1 MRNEV
6 AELKKHLEKLSAE
19 IGNRTEESYQAG
31 ANHGSNSSPESKA
44 KSVEFIYAQYD
55 ELQAFRKYASKEI
68 KKTKLKLNSISDA
81 CDWLLKS
88 IDSFE
93 IYSYQF
99 NVKITGL
106 PLMAEWESSEQTAN
120 LCLQLFIQ
128 RRVKE
133 ISINDIDNSRLG

>member
-81 CDWLLKS
+81 CDRLLKS

-120 LCLQLFIQ
+120 LCPQLFIQ

-133 ISINDIDNSRLG
+133 ISINDIDNS

>member
-6 AELKKHLEKLSAE
+6 AELKKHLEKFSAE
-19 IGNRTEESYQAG
+19 IGNRTEESYQVG
-31 ANHGSNSSPESKA
+31 ANHGTESKA

-55 ELQAFRKYASKEI
+55 ELQAFRKYASKEK
-68 KKTKLKLNSISDA
+68 KKTKLKFNSISDA
-81 CDWLLKS
+81 CDRLLKS

-120 LCLQLFIQ
+120 LCPQLFIQ

-133 ISINDIDNSRLG
+133 ISINDIDNS

>member
-6 AELKKHLEKLSAE
+6 AELKKHLEKFSAE

-31 ANHGSNSSPESKA
+31 ANHGTESKP

-55 ELQAFRKYASKEI
+55 ELQAFRKYASKEK
-68 KKTKLKLNSISDA
+68 KKTKLKFNSISDA
-81 CDWLLKS
+81 CDRLLKS

-106 PLMAEWESSEQTAN
+106 PLMVEWESSEQTAN
-120 LCLQLFIQ
+120 LCPQLFIQ

-133 ISINDIDNSRLG
+133 ISINDIDNS

>member
-55 ELQAFRKYASKEI
+55 ELQAFRKYASKEK
-68 KKTKLKLNSISDA
+68 KKTKLKFNSISDA
-81 CDWLLKS
+81 CDRLLKS

-133 ISINDIDNSRLG
+133 ISINDIDNS